1 MKGGIHMAAVKKDA
15 AVNNSQTDDIR
26 EYLELL
32 KSLTDTEKAQVKGI
46 MVGMQLTKQLTA
58 QTA

>member
-1 MKGGIHMAAVKKDA
+1 MAAVKNE
-15 AVNNSQTDDIR
+15 AVNNSQTEDVR
-26 EYLELL
+26 EYMELL
-32 KSLTDTEKAQVKGI
+32 KTLTDTEKAQVKGI

>member
-1 MKGGIHMAAVKKDA
+1 MAAVKKDA

-46 MVGMQLTKQLTA
+46 MVGMQLTRQLTT

>member
-1 MKGGIHMAAVKKDA
+1 MAAVKNDA
-15 AVNNSQTDDIR
+15 AVKNSQTEDVR

-32 KSLTDTEKAQVKGI
+32 KELTDTEKEQVKGI

>member
-1 MKGGIHMAAVKKDA
+1 MAAEQAMQKREK
-15 AVNNSQTDDIR
+15 SQKEDVR

-32 KSLTDTEKAQVKGI
+32 KVLTDTEKAQVKGI